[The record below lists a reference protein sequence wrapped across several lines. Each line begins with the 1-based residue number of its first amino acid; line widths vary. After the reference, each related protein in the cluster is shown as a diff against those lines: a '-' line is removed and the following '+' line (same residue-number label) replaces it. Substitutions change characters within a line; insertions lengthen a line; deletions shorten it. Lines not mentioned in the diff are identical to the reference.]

1 MTNTDGA
8 AREAAARAKVAQR
21 RREAQ
26 LVRDRENR
34 QAFLRGYWAGMCRRN
49 CWTYSHG
56 TGEDVRLQVSPR
68 RLSWRALVEM
78 ARTAESF
85 RRAQYVHLDAAS
97 RVLSACASSEH
108 AHTRAWQLLG
118 EAFGVSRDLMTP
130 KLAELAPGAL
140 GEALQ
145 AAAREYGRA
154 GLYAIAREPLVE
166 LDPHYEDENGDA
178 KA

>member
-8 AREAAARAKVAQR
+8 AREAATRAKIAQR
-21 RREAQ
+21 RREAA
-26 LVRDRENR
+26 VVADRENR

-49 CWTYSHG
+49 AWTYSHG

-85 RRAQYVHLDAAS
+85 RRAQYTHLDAAV
-97 RVLSACASSEH
+97 RQLAACTVPGH
-108 AHTRAWQLLG
+108 AHPRLWQMLG
-118 EAFGVSRDLMTP
+118 DAFGQGRDQMT
-130 KLAELAPGAL
+130 ATFVRL
-140 GEALQ
+140 GLGDVGGMLQ

-154 GLYAIAREPLVE
+154 GLYAVAREYLVD
-166 LDPHYEDENGDA
+166 LDSHYQDENGEP